1 MRQFIGSLAEGD
13 SVDEVYL
20 AAEKLLR
27 TNRNGQPYIQIELR
41 DRSGSI
47 TGRLWNAG
55 ETQFRTFEAG
65 DYLRVRGKVQ
75 VFQNALQMILTGFTL
90 VPESEVDVNDFLP
103 HADADISGL
112 LDRLRA
118 LLRSIREP
126 NLKALGEAF
135 LIDDDFV
142 QRLAAAPA
150 GVKNHHAYIG
160 GLLEHVVTLMDAADR
175 LAPLYPGV
183 DRDLFLMGVFLHD
196 VGKVR
201 ELGYEG
207 SFSYTDEGQLVGHL
221 VIGVEM
227 LNEKSRKAAELTGE
241 PFPRELLV
249 RMQHVIVSHH
259 GSYEFGSPK
268 LPMTPEAVA
277 IAALDNLDA
286 KINLVVGELQAD
298 RSTSAWTAYSPTMQ
312 RRFFKGGIGLPDS
325 SPPLT

>member
-1 MRQFIGSLAEGD
+1 MRQYIGSLAEGD

-47 TGRLWNAG
+47 TGRFWNAG

-65 DYLRVRGKVQ
+65 DYLRIRGKVQ
-75 VFQNALQMILTGFTL
+75 VFQNALQMILSGFTP

-112 LDRLRA
+112 LDRLRK
-118 LLRSIREP
+118 LLRSIKEP
-126 NLKALGEAF
+126 HLKALGEAF
-135 LIDDDFV
+135 LIDDEFV
-142 QRLAAAPA
+142 QSFAAAPA

-175 LAPLYPGV
+175 LAPLYPAV

-196 VGKVR
+196 IGKVR
-201 ELGYEG
+201 ELGYQG
-207 SFSYTDEGQLVGHL
+207 SFSYTDEGQLIGHL

-227 LNEKSRKAAELTGE
+227 VIDKARKAAELTGE
-241 PFPRELLV
+241 PFPEELLL

-298 RSTSAWTAYSPTMQ
+298 RSASAWTAYSPTMQ
-312 RRFFKGGIGLPDS
+312 RRFFKGGSGLPDS
-325 SPPLT
+325 SSPLS